1 MKLRSLLLATSFL
14 ALAAP
19 AFAQTVSESPN
30 PVAPGAAL
38 TVTYSDPGAQPGDN
52 IWIQDANGNQLEVAN
67 LNGST
72 SGTITYFTAPTTPG
86 DYRIYGGFHGTAA
99 GPADFT
105 VSAAPP
111 PSGPSVDMS
120 DGSHI
125 APVSGDVLGV
135 NSAGAWAPVVGGQG
149 PAGPAGPQGPAGQ
162 NAGQNTYP
170 ACPAPADQATVG
182 NSMFCSA
189 NGHTDIAVSP
199 AANIWVYFGPASATA
214 P

>member
-1 MKLRSLLLATSFL
+1 MKLRSLLLAATFL
-14 ALAAP
+14 AVAAP

-38 TVTYSDPGAQPGDN
+38 SVTYSDPGAQPGDN
-52 IWIQDANGNQLEVAN
+52 IWIQDANGNQLEVVS

-72 SGTITYFTAPTTPG
+72 SGTITSFTAPATPG

-105 VSAAPP
+105 VSSGPP
-111 PSGPSVDMS
+111 PSTASIDLS
-120 DGSHI
+120 DGSHL
-125 APVSGDVLGV
+125 APSVEGDVVGV
-135 NSAGAWAPVVGGQG
+135 SSGAFTLVTPQAG

-170 ACPAPADQATVG
+170 ACPAPTDASTVG
-182 NSMFCSA
+182 NSEFCSA
-189 NGHTDIAVSP
+189 NGHTDLAVSP